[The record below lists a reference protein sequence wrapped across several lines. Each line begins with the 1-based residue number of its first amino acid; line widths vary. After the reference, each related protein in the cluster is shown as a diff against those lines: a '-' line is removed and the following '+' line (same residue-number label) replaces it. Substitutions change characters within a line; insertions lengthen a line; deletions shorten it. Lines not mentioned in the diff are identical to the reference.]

1 MKNVIEYK
9 GYYSKVEYDSEER
22 VLYGKIEGINDL
34 VNFECES
41 TSEVETAFHEAVDD
55 YLQFCADN
63 GVAPETAFKGVIN
76 VRLNPVRHRNAAV
89 EAAKEGISLSEAND
103 IIWDHKLNTLPIV
116 DKKGNII
123 GAYRFLNNGHEIF
136 DKFMGA
142 LNPFTLIND
151 KETKS
156 DDIPSVFGSAFGGQ
170 NYSKIEKLSPININL
185 ECTLE
190 ELYSGCVKTVKY
202 KKQKLNYDLRT
213 TNIEEVTQDVA
224 IFKGYDSST
233 VITFKEKG
241 NDSPGYVSS
250 DLNVYIKEL
259 PHNVFKR
266 INKNDLLYIH
276 DITLV
281 KALNSEPVCL
291 YTLDGRR
298 LAISID
304 EIIAPNTVKIV
315 KGEGMPIY
323 DKDLAKTRGDK
334 IQKGDLYIKFNIIF
348 PEFIVESKKRRII
361 ELLKSEEE

>member
-1 MKNVIEYK
+1 MSTLSDKSYYEILEINNTASQEEIAEAYRNLSLKYHPSKASPENKEVYELHFQKLAEAYEVLSDPTKK
-9 GYYSKVEYDSEER
+9 GIYDIH
-22 VLYGKIEGINDL
+22 G
-34 VNFECES
+34 
-41 TSEVETAFHEAVDD
+41 T
-55 YLQFCADN
+55 N
-63 GVAPETAFKGVIN
+63 GLRTG
-76 VRLNPVRHRNAAV
+76 L
-89 EAAKEGISLSEAND
+89 
-103 IIWDHKLNTLPIV
+103 V
-116 DKKGNII
+116 DKKGNIK

-213 TNIEEVTQDVA
+213 TNIEEVTQDVE

-241 NDSPGYVSS
+241 NDSPGCVSS

-348 PEFIVESKKRRII
+348 PEFIEESKKRRII

>member
-1 MKNVIEYK
+1 MSTLSDKSYYEILEINNTASQEEIAEAYRNLSLKYHPSKASPENKEVYELHFQKLAEAYEVLSDPTKK
-9 GYYSKVEYDSEER
+9 GIYDIH
-22 VLYGKIEGINDL
+22 G
-34 VNFECES
+34 
-41 TSEVETAFHEAVDD
+41 T
-55 YLQFCADN
+55 N
-63 GVAPETAFKGVIN
+63 GLRTG
-76 VRLNPVRHRNAAV
+76 L
-89 EAAKEGISLSEAND
+89 
-103 IIWDHKLNTLPIV
+103 V
-116 DKKGNII
+116 DKKGNIK

-202 KKQKLNYDLRT
+202 KKQKLSYDLRT
-213 TNIEEVTQDVA
+213 TNIEEVTQDVE

-241 NDSPGYVSS
+241 NDSPGCVSS

-348 PEFIVESKKRRII
+348 PEFIEESKKRRII

>member
-1 MKNVIEYK
+1 MSTLSDKSYYEILEINNTASQEEIAEAYRNLSLKYHPSKASPENKEVYELHFQKLAEAYEVLSDPTKK
-9 GYYSKVEYDSEER
+9 GIYDIH
-22 VLYGKIEGINDL
+22 G
-34 VNFECES
+34 
-41 TSEVETAFHEAVDD
+41 T
-55 YLQFCADN
+55 N
-63 GVAPETAFKGVIN
+63 GLRTG
-76 VRLNPVRHRNAAV
+76 L
-89 EAAKEGISLSEAND
+89 
-103 IIWDHKLNTLPIV
+103 V
-116 DKKGNII
+116 DKKGNIK

-213 TNIEEVTQDVA
+213 TNIEEVTQDVE

-334 IQKGDLYIKFNIIF
+334 IRKGDLYIKFNIIF
-348 PEFIVESKKRRII
+348 PEFIEESKKRRII

>member
-1 MKNVIEYK
+1 MSTLSDKSYYEILEINNTASQEEIAEAYRNLSLKYHPSKASPENKEVYELHFQKLAEAYEVLSDLTKK
-9 GYYSKVEYDSEER
+9 GIYDIH
-22 VLYGKIEGINDL
+22 G
-34 VNFECES
+34 
-41 TSEVETAFHEAVDD
+41 T
-55 YLQFCADN
+55 N
-63 GVAPETAFKGVIN
+63 GLRTG
-76 VRLNPVRHRNAAV
+76 L
-89 EAAKEGISLSEAND
+89 
-103 IIWDHKLNTLPIV
+103 V
-116 DKKGNII
+116 DKKGNIK

-213 TNIEEVTQDVA
+213 TNIEEVTQDVE

-348 PEFIVESKKRRII
+348 PEFIEESKKRRII

>member
-1 MKNVIEYK
+1 MSTLSDKSYYEILEINNTASQEEIAEAYRNLSLKYHPSKASPENKEVYELHFQKLAEAYEVLSDPTKK
-9 GYYSKVEYDSEER
+9 GIYDIH
-22 VLYGKIEGINDL
+22 G
-34 VNFECES
+34 
-41 TSEVETAFHEAVDD
+41 T
-55 YLQFCADN
+55 N
-63 GVAPETAFKGVIN
+63 GLRTG
-76 VRLNPVRHRNAAV
+76 L
-89 EAAKEGISLSEAND
+89 
-103 IIWDHKLNTLPIV
+103 V
-116 DKKGNII
+116 DKKGNIK

-156 DDIPSVFGSAFGGQ
+156 DDIPSVFGSAFGGH

-213 TNIEEVTQDVA
+213 TNIEEVTQDVE

-348 PEFIVESKKRRII
+348 PEFIEESKKRRII

>member
-1 MKNVIEYK
+1 MSTLSDKSYYEILEINNTASQEEIAEAYRNLSLKYHPSKASPENKEVYELHFQKLAEAYEVLSDPTKK
-9 GYYSKVEYDSEER
+9 GIYDIH
-22 VLYGKIEGINDL
+22 G
-34 VNFECES
+34 
-41 TSEVETAFHEAVDD
+41 T
-55 YLQFCADN
+55 N
-63 GVAPETAFKGVIN
+63 GLRTG
-76 VRLNPVRHRNAAV
+76 L
-89 EAAKEGISLSEAND
+89 
-103 IIWDHKLNTLPIV
+103 V
-116 DKKGNII
+116 DKKGNIK

-213 TNIEEVTQDVA
+213 TNIEEVTQDVE

-348 PEFIVESKKRRII
+348 PEFIEESKKRRII

>member
-1 MKNVIEYK
+1 MSTLSDKSYYEILEINNTASQEEIAEAYRNLSLKYHPSKASPENKEVYELHFQKLAEAYEVLSDLTKK
-9 GYYSKVEYDSEER
+9 GIYDIH
-22 VLYGKIEGINDL
+22 G
-34 VNFECES
+34 
-41 TSEVETAFHEAVDD
+41 T
-55 YLQFCADN
+55 N
-63 GVAPETAFKGVIN
+63 GLRTG
-76 VRLNPVRHRNAAV
+76 L
-89 EAAKEGISLSEAND
+89 
-103 IIWDHKLNTLPIV
+103 V
-116 DKKGNII
+116 DKKGNIK

-213 TNIEEVTQDVA
+213 TNIEEVTQDVE

-334 IQKGDLYIKFNIIF
+334 NQKGDLYIKFNIIF
-348 PEFIVESKKRRII
+348 PEFIEESKKRRII
-361 ELLKSEEE
+361 ELLKSKEE